1 MGRQVGS
8 DCSQCGCDAW
18 AEGAL
23 ICCYV
28 CPCHGCCKLAEAA
41 LDRCWTLC
49 KVTLGLL
56 CCLYVNCVQVL
67 QQLASL
73 QPAVDEEGS
82 VLQPLPRAHRGIA
95 DPACLPHI
103 AQVMLTGELWTSC

>member
-1 MGRQVGS
+1 MIPW
-8 DCSQCGCDAW
+8 DCVCFVPPSQ
-18 AEGAL
+18 
-23 ICCYV
+23 
-28 CPCHGCCKLAEAA
+28 
-41 LDRCWTLC
+41 R
-49 KVTLGLL
+49 L
-56 CCLYVNCVQVL
+56 CCCCWCVQVL

-103 AQVMLTGELWTSC
+103 AQVMLTGTVDPGLPADS